1 MSFFQKFLLSFS
13 STEPG
18 YAFMWIL
25 LVFFVF
31 SIALMIERGIFLLR
45 KASGKTNVFMTSIF
59 ELIKKDSIPEAIKLC
74 DRNQSM
80 ALARVVKA
88 GLESAASGVEKIT
101 AALEEKT
108 LSTVPMLEQRTNYI
122 AMVANVATLVG
133 LMGTIYGL
141 IVSFAAVGAPGIDPA
156 QKSTLLAQGISAA
169 MNTTLAGLAIA
180 IPSIVVFTFYH
191 NVTQRIIDDI
201 DEFGLKLSNMLTE
214 RSRKTYKYHISTAQ
228 IKEGIGI
235 HVTHGNIKI
244 FTDNT
249 LIKEINL

>member
-1 MSFFQKFLLSFS
+1 MSFIQKFLLSFS
-13 STEPG
+13 ANEPG
-18 YAFMWIL
+18 YGFMWVL
-25 LVFFVF
+25 LVFFIF
-31 SIALMIERGIFLLR
+31 AIALIIERGIFLMR
-45 KASGKTNVFMTSIF
+45 KTSGKTNVFMASVF
-59 ELIKKDSIPEAIKLC
+59 DLLKKDNIPEALKLC
-74 DRNQSM
+74 DRNDNM
-80 ALARVVKA
+80 ALSRVVKA
-88 GLESAASGVEKIT
+88 GLENAANGVDKIT

-108 LSTVPMLEQRTNYI
+108 LSTVPMLEQRTNYL
-122 AMVANVATLVG
+122 AMTANVATLIG

-156 QKSTLLAQGISAA
+156 QKSTLLAQGIAAA

-180 IPSIVVFTFYH
+180 IPAIVVFTFYQ

-201 DEFGLKLSNMLTE
+201 DEFGLKLSNVLTE

>member
-1 MSFFQKFLLSFS
+1 MSFFQKFLVSFS
-13 STEPG
+13 ATEPG
-18 YAFMWIL
+18 YGFLWVL
-25 LVFFVF
+25 LLFFVF
-31 SIALMIERGIFLLR
+31 SIALMIERGIFLVGR
-45 KASGKTNVFMTSIF
+45 AGGKANLFMASIF
-59 ELIKKDSIPEAIKLC
+59 DLIKKDSIPEAIKLC
-74 DRNQSM
+74 DRHSGM

-88 GLESAASGVEKIT
+88 GLENAANGAEKIT
-101 AALEEKT
+101 AALEERT
-108 LSTVPMLEQRTNYI
+108 LGTVPMLEQRTNYL
-122 AMVANVATLVG
+122 AMTANVATLVG

-191 NVTQRIIDDI
+191 NITQKIIDDI
-201 DEFGLKLSNMLTE
+201 DEFGLKLANVLTE

-228 IKEGIGI
+228 VKEGIGI